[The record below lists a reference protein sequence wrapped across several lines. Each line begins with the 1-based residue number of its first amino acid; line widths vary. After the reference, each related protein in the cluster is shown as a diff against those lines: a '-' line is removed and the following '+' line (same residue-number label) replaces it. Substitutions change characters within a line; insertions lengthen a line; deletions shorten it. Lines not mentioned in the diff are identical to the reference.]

1 MKETTYNYIHDRYL
15 IRGLPVIVSDT
26 IKNLNNSESLLSFIN
41 NISTNMSDMISS
53 EACNFETNLM
63 MSKYANLDET
73 FAILKKSLEE
83 DENIMPWFISF
94 RNCKTK
100 SVEYY

>member
-1 MKETTYNYIHDRYL
+1 
-15 IRGLPVIVSDT
+15 
-26 IKNLNNSESLLSFIN
+26 
-41 NISTNMSDMISS
+41 MSDMISS

-83 DENIMPWFISF
+83 EENIMPWFISY

-100 SVEYY
+100 AVEYY